1 MLEVKSQALL
11 SLQDQAALYPVDM
24 SFKDR
29 LRQARKATHPKVTQ
43 AMVAKALEVS
53 PQAVSGWERGE
64 AMPEPDK
71 LLPLGNILQVDVAW
85 LLGESSSI
93 KLKGET
99 VKPTADPV
107 KSLVVPKPTQSS
119 LADVTD
125 GSGAI
130 PGSELVGDQDLPV
143 FGTAQGGTGALIV
156 SDRAVDWVVRPAPL
170 LRVKDGYGMIVTGDS
185 MDPAI
190 KSGAT
195 ALVNP
200 HLPPRAGDLCVF
212 RNHQDDGTV
221 LVCIKELRRQT
232 DTAWHVRQLNPRKDI
247 TLKKSEWQVCHVTVG
262 SFYGR

>member
-1 MLEVKSQALL
+1 
-11 SLQDQAALYPVDM
+11 M

-29 LRQARKATHPKVTQ
+29 LRQARKATQPKVTQ
-43 AMVAKALEVS
+43 AMVAKALDVS

-71 LLPLGNILQVDVAW
+71 LLPLGNILKVDVAW
-85 LLGESSSI
+85 LLGESAAI
-93 KLKGET
+93 KLKSET
-99 VKPTADPV
+99 VKATAEPT
-107 KSLVVPKPTQSS
+107 KSLVVTKSS
-119 LADVTD
+119 HSTVADVTD
-125 GSGAI
+125 ASGMI
-130 PGSELVGDQDLPV
+130 PGAELVGDQDLPV

-170 LRVKDGYGMIVTGDS
+170 LRVKDGYGMIVSGDS

-195 ALVNP
+195 VLVNP

-212 RNHQDDGTV
+212 RNHRDDGSV
-221 LVCIKELRRQT
+221 YVCIKELRRQT
-232 DTAWHVRQLNPRKDI
+232 DTAWHVRQLNPRRDF
-247 TLKKSEWQVCHVTVG
+247 TLKKADWQVCHVTVG